1 MEGSLST
8 ERGAWRSAP
17 ARPVTAAAWHPPAVE
32 HAPAT
37 LGREQSSSGARIRL
51 AHVQD
56 APAVATAVRELLL
69 ELSGD
74 APPPHALERA
84 AHALLEDPAAGA
96 VLLAIDGEQIVG
108 VLSASWQLA
117 IHVPGRYALIQD
129 LWVAPDRRGAAI
141 GRELLLAL
149 FDLAVEREIVRVEVG
164 LPSERFAGLAATEAF
179 YRSNGFSLLGPRMR
193 QMLL

>member
-17 ARPVTAAAWHPPAVE
+17 ARPVTAAAWHAPAVE
-32 HAPAT
+32 QAPT
-37 LGREQSSSGARIRL
+37 SHGRDVSGSRARIRL
-51 AHVQD
+51 AQVQD
-56 APAVATAVRELLL
+56 AAAVAAAVRELLL

-74 APPPHALERA
+74 APPPQALERA
-84 AHALLEDPAAGA
+84 ARALLEDPAAGA
-96 VLLAIDGEQIVG
+96 VLLASEGEQIAG

-149 FDLAVEREIVRVEVG
+149 FALAEEREIVRVEVG
-164 LPSERFAGLAATEAF
+164 LPSERFAGLRATEAF
-179 YRSNGFSLLGPRMR
+179 YLDNGFSQLGPRMR

>member
-17 ARPVTAAAWHPPAVE
+17 ARPVTADVW
-32 HAPAT
+32 HAPDVGRAPAA
-37 LGREQSSSGARIRL
+37 LGQDSSSSRARVRL
-51 AHVQD
+51 AQVSD
-56 APAVATAVRELLL
+56 AAAVAAAVRELLL

-74 APPPHALERA
+74 APPPQALERA
-84 AHALLEDPAAGA
+84 ARALLEDPSAGA
-96 VLLAIDGEQIVG
+96 VLLASEGGQIAG

-164 LPSERFAGLAATEAF
+164 LPSERFDGLRATEAF
-179 YRSNGFSLLGPRMR
+179 YRANGFSLLGPRMR

>member
-8 ERGAWRSAP
+8 ERGAWRAAP
-17 ARPVTAAAWHPPAVE
+17 ARPATAAAWHAQ
-32 HAPAT
+32 AS
-37 LGREQSSSGARIRL
+37 LGQDALDPRVRIRL
-51 AHVQD
+51 AQVQD
-56 APAVATAVRELLL
+56 AAAVAAAVRELLL

-74 APPPHALERA
+74 APQPVALERA
-84 AHALLEDPAAGA
+84 ARALLEDPAAGA
-96 VLLAIDGEQIVG
+96 VLVAMDGEEIAG

-129 LWVAPDRRGAAI
+129 LWVSPGHRGEAI

-164 LPSERFAGLAATEAF
+164 LPSERFAGLPATEAF
-179 YRSNGFSLLGPRMR
+179 YRANGFSHLGPRMR
-193 QMLL
+193 QLLL

>member
-8 ERGAWRSAP
+8 GRGAWRSAP
-17 ARPVTAAAWHPPAVE
+17 ARPVTAAAWHAPAVE
-32 HAPAT
+32 QAPAS
-37 LGREQSSSGARIRL
+37 LGRDASSSRARIRL
-51 AHVQD
+51 AQVHD
-56 APAVATAVRELLL
+56 AAAVAEAVRQLLI

-74 APPPHALERA
+74 APPPQALERA
-84 AHALLEDPAAGA
+84 ARSLLEDPAAGA
-96 VLLAIDGEQIVG
+96 VLLASDGEQIAG

-149 FDLAVEREIVRVEVG
+149 FDLALEREIVRVEVG
-164 LPSERFAGLAATEAF
+164 LPSERFAGRRATEAF
-179 YRSNGFSLLGPRMR
+179 YLANGFAQLGPRMR